1 MCNLND
7 PGSPEAGSKSRD
19 LLSVRTLAAQFHG
32 CADFETRTVD
42 FGLGPEVQ
50 IVACWIDGLVSGST
64 VTEEILRPLTEA
76 ARSGGVESSRAA
88 LERILRGSVYRYS
101 VQVRRSLGDAV
112 GDLTHGHCLLFFEQA
127 DAVLSFEARCEQ
139 TRAIDQPTLEKSL
152 KGAKDSFVETLRVN
166 TALIRRRICSPQL
179 KLAEC
184 SIGLRTQTR
193 VSILY
198 MEGIADPAVVR
209 TLAKRLA
216 AIHVD
221 GLLATGVLEEAVA
234 DAPLSPFPQ
243 LLHTERP
250 DRLAMY
256 LLDGRVGLLVDG
268 LPIALVLPVSLAEFM
283 KVTGDA
289 SVHYTAAT
297 ALTLLRWAALLLSLL
312 TPAFYVAITRFHLE
326 MIPTRLLLS
335 VIEAEQDVPFSP
347 FLEVLGMLF
356 AFGLLQ
362 EAGLRLPNPVGD
374 TVSIIGALIVGQAA
388 VEAKLISPISIIVV
402 AISGIGCYALPSQDL
417 ASALRL
423 WRMALLLAGAIG
435 GLYGVGL
442 GACLLLLHLSD
453 LESFGVSYT
462 APLSESRSGM
472 SRLLIRIPKL
482 WNFFR
487 DPSLRTPDRRRQA

>member
-216 AIHVD
+216 EVFLVRNQALQHV
-221 GLLATGVLEEAVA
+221 
-234 DAPLSPFPQ
+234 
-243 LLHTERP
+243 H
-250 DRLAMY
+250 
-256 LLDGRVGLLVDG
+256 
-268 LPIALVLPVSLAEFM
+268 
-283 KVTGDA
+283 
-289 SVHYTAAT
+289 
-297 ALTLLRWAALLLSLL
+297 
-312 TPAFYVAITRFHLE
+312 
-326 MIPTRLLLS
+326 
-335 VIEAEQDVPFSP
+335 
-347 FLEVLGMLF
+347 
-356 AFGLLQ
+356 
-362 EAGLRLPNPVGD
+362 
-374 TVSIIGALIVGQAA
+374 
-388 VEAKLISPISIIVV
+388 
-402 AISGIGCYALPSQDL
+402 
-417 ASALRL
+417 
-423 WRMALLLAGAIG
+423 
-435 GLYGVGL
+435 
-442 GACLLLLHLSD
+442 ACR
-453 LESFGVSYT
+453 EI
-462 APLSESRSGM
+462 SESRNLHAG
-472 SRLLIRIPKL
+472 RCE
-482 WNFFR
+482 
-487 DPSLRTPDRRRQA
+487 DRREEVRGVGESDGLVRTVLRDGIIHSTFGKAGDCV